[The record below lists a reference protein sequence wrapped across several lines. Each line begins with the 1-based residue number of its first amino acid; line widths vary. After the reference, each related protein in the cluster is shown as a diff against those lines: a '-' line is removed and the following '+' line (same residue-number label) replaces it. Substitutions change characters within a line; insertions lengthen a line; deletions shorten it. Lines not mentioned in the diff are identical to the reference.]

1 MKGKYLLFYILS
13 IVLLGSLMSYIIL
26 QGTELEGGAVSKFK
40 EITGANYWDILKT
53 TIKNNINYPFG
64 KVLLQFIIIVLAAR
78 VFGFLARRVGQP
90 SVVGEIV
97 AGIVLGPSLLST
109 FFPSFMG
116 FIFPSETMESLHLFS
131 RLGLIIFMFVVGM
144 ELNWDLVRSRAKD
157 AILISHSG
165 IIFPFT
171 LGVILSYFT
180 FGNYAPQGVSFMSY
194 SLFLGIAMSITAF
207 PVLASIIREKNMLFT
222 KTGVMVMTCAAIDD
236 ITAWCIFAGVIA
248 IAGAGSFITAVF
260 TLVMTI
266 SYTLLMFLVIKP
278 LLAKMVANEDK
289 LAKFGINSIVISLL
303 LLLVSAFATRTIG
316 IHSLFGAFLAG
327 VIMPPDTGFRKYIT
341 ERTEH
346 ISLVIL
352 LPCFFAYSGLRT
364 QIGLINSADLWLLF
378 VAVMAVAI
386 SGKFA
391 GTALTARFTGQS
403 WKNSLRV
410 GALMNTRGLMELV
423 VLNIGYDI
431 GVITAEVFSIMV
443 LMAVVTTFMTG
454 PALNLIERVFPKD
467 EEEAGLQSFGDE
479 VVEAPKVKQG

>member
-1 MKGKYLLFYILS
+1 
-13 IVLLGSLMSYIIL
+13 
-26 QGTELEGGAVSKFK
+26 
-40 EITGANYWDILKT
+40 
-53 TIKNNINYPFG
+53 
-64 KVLLQFIIIVLAAR
+64 
-78 VFGFLARRVGQP
+78 
-90 SVVGEIV
+90 
-97 AGIVLGPSLLST
+97 
-109 FFPSFMG
+109 
-116 FIFPSETMESLHLFS
+116 
-131 RLGLIIFMFVVGM
+131 
-144 ELNWDLVRSRAKD
+144 
-157 AILISHSG
+157 
-165 IIFPFT
+165 
-171 LGVILSYFT
+171 
-180 FGNYAPQGVSFMSY
+180 
-194 SLFLGIAMSITAF
+194 
-207 PVLASIIREKNMLFT
+207 
-222 KTGVMVMTCAAIDD
+222 
-236 ITAWCIFAGVIA
+236 
-248 IAGAGSFITAVF
+248 
-260 TLVMTI
+260 
-266 SYTLLMFLVIKP
+266 
-278 LLAKMVANEDK
+278 
-289 LAKFGINSIVISLL
+289 
-303 LLLVSAFATRTIG
+303 
-316 IHSLFGAFLAG
+316 
-327 VIMPPDTGFRKYIT
+327 MPTDTGFRKYIT

-479 VVEAPKVKQG
+479 AVEAPKVKQG